1 MLDYGSL
8 SEQELMEV
16 SQAALQE
23 IERRRNETE
32 LPEHIERL
40 AGLYQ
45 QAIGRVEGD
54 PWVQP
59 TGAHDAYRQDATVTH
74 NGKTWRS
81 TTPANVWEPG
91 VSGWREE
98 SSPDPETGEVTV
110 PDFVQPTG
118 GHDAYKT
125 GDRVTFEG
133 AVWESLIDAN
143 VWSPSSYPQGWKKV
157 EAS

>member
-1 MLDYGSL
+1 MDYTAM
-8 SEQELMEV
+8 SEEELR
-16 SQAALQE
+16 AAQHE
-23 IERRRNETE
+23 ISIELERRRNENE
-32 LPEHIERL
+32 LPQRIEKL

-54 PWVQP
+54 QWVQP
-59 TGAHDAYRQDATVTH
+59 TGAHDAYRHDATVTH
-74 NGKTWRS
+74 NGKIWRS

-118 GHDAYKT
+118 GHDAYNT
-125 GDRVTFEG
+125 GDRMTFEG
-133 AVWESLIDAN
+133 AVYESIIDGN
-143 VWSPSSYPQGWKKV
+143 VWSPTEHPAGWKKI

>member
-1 MLDYGSL
+1 MDYTAM
-8 SEQELMEV
+8 SEEELR
-16 SQAALQE
+16 AAQHE
-23 IERRRNETE
+23 ISIELERRRNENE
-32 LPEHIERL
+32 LPQRIEKL

-54 PWVQP
+54 QWVQP
-59 TGAHDAYRQDATVTH
+59 TGAHDAYRQDATVAH
-74 NGKTWRS
+74 NGKIWRS

-118 GHDAYKT
+118 GHDAYNT

-133 AVWESLIDAN
+133 AVYESIIDGN
-143 VWSPSSYPQGWKKV
+143 VWSPTAHPLGWKKI